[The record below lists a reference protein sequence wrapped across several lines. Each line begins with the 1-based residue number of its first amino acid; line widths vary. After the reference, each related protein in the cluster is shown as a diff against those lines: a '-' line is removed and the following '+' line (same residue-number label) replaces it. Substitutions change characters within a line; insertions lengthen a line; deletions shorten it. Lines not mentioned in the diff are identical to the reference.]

1 MIEDEAD
8 RSRLAELWPMVSIPV
23 MVDDRA
29 GITLP
34 ESTAIVD
41 YLDGLGEAP
50 PLIPDDPVAALQARL
65 WDRVIDG
72 YLMTR
77 CRRSSPTVCGP
88 TAAATPRASWR
99 HGRRWRRRTSCWTGT
114 WRARLGR
121 GTGVHRLR
129 LRCRSGAVLRAH
141 RAALGRA
148 ADGQPDALLHRADGA
163 PVRRSGDR
171 RGARVS
177 APLPVAVARVR
188 AVAGVA

>member
-1 MIEDEAD
+1 MTLRLHEHPFAAYCWKALIALYERDLPFEPRVIEDEAD

-23 MVDDRA
+23 LVDDRA

-88 TAAATPRASWR
+88 TDAATPRRRGGTGDAREGVRAAGQAPGGRGWAAGPEFTVADCAAAPALFGPVRAS
-99 HGRRWRRRTSCWTGT
+99 RRR
-114 WRARLGR
+114 RAPRPY
-121 GTGVHRLR
+121 
-129 LRCRSGAVLRAH
+129 H
-141 RAALGRA
+141 RAG
-148 ADGQPDALLHRADGA
+148 G
-163 PVRRSGDR
+163 
-171 RGARVS
+171 
-177 APLPVAVARVR
+177 
-188 AVAGVA
+188 